1 MKLAVSAEVLAL
13 LERTGKAEALCRG
26 CRSWVALRLGRLE
39 GDARVC
45 PGCGSA
51 LEAENC
57 ELCGRFLHEFVDGG
71 PAVRYVGGWLKG
83 YALCPAC
90 LAYVGRALEAR
101 S

>member
-57 ELCGRFLHEFVDGG
+57 ELCGASCTNSWMAARPSGTW
-71 PAVRYVGGWLKG
+71 VGG
-83 YALCPAC
+83 
-90 LAYVGRALEAR
+90 
-101 S
+101 